1 MEEVLDLLD
10 TTEEATLADE
20 EETLVEEEEARTLSL
35 DEEEEALTEADEETV
50 AVLLDALW
58 EPDEAERA
66 ELVPAAAVL
75 DDPGPK
81 EPPEPP
87 PIPPLGA
94 DPMD

>member
-1 MEEVLDLLD
+1 MDA
-10 TTEEATLADE
+10 TEEAILADE
-20 EETLVEEEEARTLSL
+20 EETLVEAEEARMTTP
-35 DEEEEALTEADEETV
+35 DVEEEALTEADEETV

-58 EPDEAERA
+58 DTDEAEKA
-66 ELVPAAAVL
+66 ELVPDSTVL

-94 DPMD
+94 DPIDMD